1 MSKTVK
7 TISKYL
13 LGGVLGLSVMG
24 NVLLASDLMLKEAK
38 IEELEAN
45 IEELEAKVEKPVII
59 KATIDGVDYL
69 IDQKGNHFKVNQN
82 TKIKTV
88 VTPDGETYLVDKKN
102 NKYKIS
108 GSKIKTVEVL
118 DATYYVDAKGNYYKV
133 EK

>member
-38 IEELEAN
+38 

>member
-7 TISKYL
+7 TISQCL
-13 LGGVLGLSVMG
+13 LGGALGLSIIG
-24 NVLLASDLMLKEAK
+24 NVLLASDLRLKEAK

-69 IDQKGNHFKVNQN
+69 IDKKGNKFKLIQD

-88 VTPDGETYLVDKKN
+88 VTPDGETYLVDRKN
-102 NKYKIS
+102 NKF
-108 GSKIKTVEVL
+108 
-118 DATYYVDAKGNYYKV
+118 KV
-133 EK
+133 EE